1 MPRPTDQQITY
12 MALCVVTELD
22 DVARRAAA
30 TAREAVSVRDR
41 LGEIIRAGGQ
51 LTPDVIEQFIDRAER
66 VGAEVSELEGNVR
79 NLQHSAYAL
88 NLARNSLS

>member
-30 TAREAVSVRDR
+30 TAREAVNVRDR
-41 LGEIIRAGGQ
+41 LGEIIRTGGQ
-51 LTPDVIEQFIDRAER
+51 LTPDVIAQFIDRAER
-66 VGAEVSELEGNVR
+66 VGEEVRELEGNVR
-79 NLQHSAYAL
+79 NLTHSEYAL

>member
-22 DVARRAAA
+22 EVARRAAA
-30 TAREAVSVRDR
+30 AGREAVLVRDR

-51 LTPDVIEQFIDRAER
+51 LTPEALEPFLTRAER
-66 VGAEVSELEGNVR
+66 VGAEVRELEGNVR
-79 NLQHSAYAL
+79 NLSHSEYAL
-88 NLARNSLS
+88 NLARRSLS